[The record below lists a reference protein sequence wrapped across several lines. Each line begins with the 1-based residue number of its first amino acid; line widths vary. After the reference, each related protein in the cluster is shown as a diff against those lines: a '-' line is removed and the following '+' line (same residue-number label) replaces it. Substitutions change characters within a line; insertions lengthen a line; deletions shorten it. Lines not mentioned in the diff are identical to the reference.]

1 MINSA
6 TATHNCNI
14 VTMSDHH
21 DPDAAAAEA
30 EADRPY
36 LEYPHLAFRGL
47 FEFVK
52 RGRQKHNGFEFVKRE
67 TE

>member
-14 VTMSDHH
+14 VTISDHH

-30 EADRPY
+30 DRPH
-36 LEYPHLAFRGL
+36 LEYPPSRISGFIRIRK
-47 FEFVK
+47 K
-52 RGRQKHNGFEFVKRE
+52 RDRSIMFEFVKRE